1 MVRENGVAIVGQT
14 ARLAPADLRMYSV
27 RDMTATIG
35 SVPLIVASILSK
47 KFAEGLDGLVMDI
60 KFGTGAFMPDVGRA
74 RKLARQICRVS
85 HSADLPCSA
94 LLTDMNQP
102 LASSAGNALEV
113 MEAIRF
119 LRGEDRNERL
129 FEVVLSLCA
138 EMLVLGG
145 LDESQPRARERAVEA
160 LNSGEAAERFARMVR
175 AQGGPTKL
183 LENSGGLLP
192 RAPVKRPVF
201 AAENG
206 YVAAMDA
213 SAIGAAVVMLG
224 GGRRR
229 AQDRI
234 DHAVGLSAIIEI
246 GELADGERPLAVIH
260 APDEAQWQHA
270 AAAVR
275 AAITLGSDPVSCPGP
290 VDGIERGGGASG
302 NG

>member
-1 MVRENGVAIVGQT
+1 
-14 ARLAPADLRMYSV
+14 
-27 RDMTATIG
+27 
-35 SVPLIVASILSK
+35 
-47 KFAEGLDGLVMDI
+47 
-60 KFGTGAFMPDVGRA
+60 
-74 RKLARQICRVS
+74 
-85 HSADLPCSA
+85 
-94 LLTDMNQP
+94 
-102 LASSAGNALEV
+102 
-113 MEAIRF
+113 
-119 LRGEDRNERL
+119 
-129 FEVVLSLCA
+129 
-138 EMLVLGG
+138 
-145 LDESQPRARERAVEA
+145 
-160 LNSGEAAERFARMVR
+160 
-175 AQGGPTKL
+175 
-183 LENSGGLLP
+183 
-192 RAPVKRPVF
+192 VKRPVF

-260 APDEAQWQHA
+260 APDEEQWQHA